1 MDFEGGQGGSSNA
14 SADATTTVGLRA
26 VARNKFPRLYHNKSR
41 TGCQRCRARR
51 VKCSET
57 HPVCSSCS
65 RHGVDCVYDRVIG
78 PENISIKSSSKNSQ
92 KGANKN
98 RLKTE
103 TRQVRILHNEALE
116 KATAELPE
124 NCSRRLLEL
133 RLLHN
138 YIENTCHSLVACN
151 NISIDRT
158 WQFDVPRMAFK
169 QESLLQG
176 IFSISALQLLRVTPD
191 DTDLRAAQKAYH
203 SAANDA
209 ISIDIGCTIQ
219 ENIDAMWFAQVLFQI
234 NLFASLEGRV
244 LEPYAP
250 PLQWLEII
258 ENRRNMLSLPQNS
271 SDLLCTNTVMVT
283 LSNPDL
289 TNHDQIFSA
298 LNRQSLSGLLTLDRH
313 EEMWDLEAQ
322 HAYERTL
329 SYIGS
334 IKKASLDGEDSHV
347 LAGRVVLFP
356 LYAPVKFIRFVEK
369 QHPRALAMLA
379 CFFFLA
385 SKHTENIW
393 WIGTTPMREF
403 QAIQR
408 LLPSEWHPLITP

>member
-1 MDFEGGQGGSSNA
+1 MDFESDQGGISNT
-14 SADATTTVGLRA
+14 STDATTTIGLRTL
-26 VARNKFPRLYHNKSR
+26 ARNKFPRLYHNKSR

-57 HPVCSSCS
+57 HPVCTSCN
-65 RHGVDCVYDRVIG
+65 RHGVECLYDRGIG
-78 PENISIKSSSKNSQ
+78 PSHLSIKSSSRSSKKRASN
-92 KGANKN
+92 N

-103 TRQVRILHNEALE
+103 INQAHVLHNECL
-116 KATAELPE
+116 ELPE

-151 NISIDRT
+151 NVSIDRT

-176 IFSISALQLLRVTPD
+176 IFSISALQLLRIAPED
-191 DTDLRAAQKAYH
+191 RDLRAAQEAYH
-203 SAANDA
+203 SAATVA
-209 ISIDIGCTIQ
+209 INVDIGCITQ
-219 ENIDAMWFAQVLFQI
+219 ENISAIWFAQALFQI

-244 LEPYAP
+244 LEPYTP
-250 PLQWLEII
+250 PLKWLGII
-258 ENRRNMLSLPQNS
+258 ENRRNMVPLPSNLSK
-271 SDLLCTNTVMVT
+271 LLCTNTVMVV
-283 LSNPDL
+283 LSNPGL
-289 TNHDQIFSA
+289 ENNDQIYSA
-298 LNRQSLSGLLTLDRH
+298 FNRQSLIGLLMLDRH

-334 IKKASLDGEDSHV
+334 IRKAILDGENNLV
-347 LAGRVVLFP
+347 LAGRIVRFP
-356 LYAPVKFIRFVEK
+356 LFAPVKFIRFVEK

-393 WIGTTPMREF
+393 WIGSTPLREF

-408 LLPSEWHPLITP
+408 ILPSEWHPLITP